1 MKNCILTA
9 VLGVITMVAFAQQVS
24 AQTAS
29 PAPVGTASLPLAWP
43 RTFEKDGNTV
53 VIYQPQVDSWDDRR
67 TIHFRAAV
75 FIRKKGD
82 TDGSYAAVTAS
93 ATTWVDQQNRTVLIG
108 PRHLDDFRVPGAK
121 PQAVETLRRVMQDV
135 LPDEQTITIELDR
148 LIAALALGEQRKA
161 REAAVSFDPPVIY
174 ASQVPA
180 ILVTFAGKPRYQKV
194 PGLDWMYSINTNW
207 DLFFDA
213 AASEYALL
221 ANDCW
226 LTTKDP
232 LKGPWTLATRLPP
245 ALSKLPV
252 EDNWNDVRE
261 NLALKKPQVVP
272 AVFTST
278 LPAELIVTAGPPQFE
293 PIKATRLMRVSN
305 SDSEL
310 FYHAAEQQYYVLA
323 AGRWFRAKELGGPWK
338 AATKDLPSDF
348 ASIPDDDENAA
359 VLASVPGTQQA
370 AEAVVQATIPQT
382 AVVNRKDVTI
392 SVVYQGDP
400 RFVIIEGTTVEYAT
414 NTPYSVFLVEGKYYC
429 CHDGIWFISPAAT
442 GPWAVATVVP
452 AVIYTIPATHP
463 LHNVTYV
470 YVYDST
476 PETVVVGVTG
486 GYSGQYVAAGVVL
499 FGAGIITGAILA
511 DDDACWYYHY
521 HTAYFS
527 YGCGVY
533 YSHYHGGYYYAN
545 RAYCGPYGGA
555 GSWAVY
561 NPQTGGYARGAYR
574 YGPRGTATAREAYN
588 PWTGNYGARVN
599 VNTPYG
605 SWGRSVITNGDDWVK
620 AGHRTGPNGGAAG
633 IVTSEGTGI
642 IAGRGRY
649 GEGTAI
655 AKDKEGDVYVGHDG
669 NIYKRDADGN
679 WSKRDNGQWDP
690 VQDATPTPRTTA
702 RNESTRLTEANQS
715 LDRTKTD
722 RPAGSTGTTASPT
735 QGLANKK
742 VNPPQTAAP
751 GSRQPPSI
759 AQDLSWQAQSRDR
772 GMISTQEAQKWRGNP
787 PSARPNLGAGGVRPR
802 VR

>member
-1 MKNCILTA
+1 MKSCILTA
-9 VLGVITMVAFAQQVS
+9 VLEAMMIVPLAQQVS
-24 AQTAS
+24 AQTVSAP
-29 PAPVGTASLPLAWP
+29 PAGTDSSGPAWP
-43 RTFEKDGNTV
+43 RTFEKDRNTV
-53 VIYQPQVDSWDDRR
+53 VIYQPQVDSWADRR
-67 TIHFRAAV
+67 TIHLRAAV
-75 FIRKKGD
+75 FIRQKGD
-82 TDGSYAAVTAS
+82 VDGSYAAVTAS

-108 PRHLDDFRVPGAK
+108 PRRLDDFQVPGAK
-121 PQAVETLRRVMQDV
+121 PEAVQTLRKVMQAV
-135 LPDEQTITIELDR
+135 LPDEQAITIDLDR
-148 LIAALALGEQRKA
+148 LIAALAIGEQLKA

-194 PGLDWMYSINTNW
+194 PGLDLMYSVNTNW

-213 AASEYALL
+213 GASEYFLL
-221 ANDCW
+221 SDDCW
-226 LTTKDP
+226 LMTKNP
-232 LKGPWTLATRLPP
+232 LKGPWTLAARLPA
-245 ALSKLPV
+245 ALSRLPA
-252 EDNWNDVRE
+252 EDNWKDVRE
-261 NLALKKPQVVP
+261 NLALKRPPVVP
-272 AVFTST
+272 AVFAST

-293 PIKATRLMRVSN
+293 PIEATRLMRVSN

-310 FYHAAEQQYYVLA
+310 FYHAAEQQYYFLT
-323 AGRWFRAKELGGPWK
+323 AGRWFRAKDLGGPWK

-348 ASIPDDDENAA
+348 ADIPDDDENAA
-359 VLASVPGTQQA
+359 VLASVPGTDQA
-370 AEAVVQATIPQT
+370 AEAVIQATIPQT

-400 RFVIIEGTTVEYAT
+400 RFVVIQGTTVKYAT
-414 NTPYSVFLVEGKYYC
+414 NSPFSVFLVEGRYYC
-429 CHDGIWFISPAAT
+429 CHDGIWFLSAAAT
-442 GPWAVATVVP
+442 GPWTVATVVP
-452 AVIYTIPATHP
+452 AAIYAIPATHP

-470 YVYDST
+470 YVYDSS

-499 FGAGIITGAILA
+499 FGAGVITGAILA

-545 RAYCGPYGGA
+545 RAYYGPYGGA

-574 YGPRGTATAREAYN
+574 YGPRGAATARAAYN

-642 IAGRGRY
+642 IAGRGRS

-679 WSKRDNGQWDP
+679 WSKRDDGQWNP
-690 VQDATPTPRTTA
+690 VQDAKPTPRATA
-702 RNESTRLTEANQS
+702 RNESVRPTETNRS
-715 LDRTKTD
+715 LDRTRTE
-722 RPAGSTGTTASPT
+722 RPAGNTGATGSPKQIVT
-735 QGLANKK
+735 NRR
-742 VNPPQTAAP
+742 VNPSQITAP
-751 GSRQPPSI
+751 GSRQPPST
-759 AQDLSWQAQSRDR
+759 AQDLSRQAQSRDR
-772 GMISTQEAQKWRGNP
+772 GMISAQQAQKWRSNP
-787 PSARPNLGAGGVRPR
+787 PSARTNLGAGGVRPR
-802 VR
+802 LR